1 MTRLFKHFF
10 IVRYLVKSRFF
21 LNSGGGSG
29 GGGARGAGRG
39 AGRGDTE
46 LINYT
51 KICRFSIH

>member
-10 IVRYLVKSRFF
+10 IVRYLIRADFSLIVVVEV
-21 LNSGGGSG
+21 